1 MYTDSVCAV
10 DAVFLCCRVL
20 QLCTQIL
27 CVLLTCAVAVCA
39 DALYADAVCVVA
51 VGLAL
56 NAQKAKCLKL

>member
-56 NAQKAKCLKL
+56 TLRRLNV